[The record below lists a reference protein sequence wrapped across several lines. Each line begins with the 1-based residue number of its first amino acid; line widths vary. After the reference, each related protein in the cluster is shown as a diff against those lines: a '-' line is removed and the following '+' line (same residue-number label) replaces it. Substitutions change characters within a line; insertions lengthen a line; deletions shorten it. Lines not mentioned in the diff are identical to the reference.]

1 MVAAITTRNLLRFR
15 RFFLIVLLWKKYI
28 SWEGIY
34 FIYKSFAIIM
44 MQNAIYV
51 NKPVRSVVVRE
62 IILIG
67 GSLTL
72 FFFLQS
78 L

>member
-1 MVAAITTRNLLRFR
+1 MVAAITTRNLPSFR

-51 NKPVRSVVVRE
+51 NKTIRSGVVRE
-62 IILIG
+62 IIFIG
-67 GSLTL
+67 RREAG
-72 FFFLQS
+72 FQVLQ
-78 L
+78 